1 MRMFFGRCV
10 LLHVSEADKKRKD
23 MGRRSAIEIA
33 QDPGIAVGDTALESK
48 RHIKNSH
55 VIEVIDLGC
64 THMIGIVERTRNS
77 K

>member
-1 MRMFFGRCV
+1 MFFGRYV
-10 LLHVSEADKKRKD
+10 LLHVSAADKKRKD

-33 QDPGIAVGDTALESK
+33 QDPGIAVGDTALESN
-48 RHIKNSH
+48 RHINSH